1 MINENKFIIG
11 IDLGNLTS
19 TVSYFDFNQ
28 MGIDVVDISGG
39 YGKVSVPTVVSYN
52 VETEDWVFGE
62 YAILNKGFSN
72 DIIIENIIENL
83 GKGIMYTVK
92 GKSISLTLV
101 LSKFILFLIENI
113 RNINPNANIEGIV
126 LSTSSYTNNDDI
138 EEAFKLAGIEHLLLK
153 IANDKECIL
162 KSYFYEND
170 ILGGKVLIIDYSNR
184 QIRASIYQIEEDGK
198 IKCLKT
204 TFNDNI
210 GQQRLFNIT
219 KNLITKKFLEETG
232 KIDLTEYEKNNIDS
246 FVYQQFDIIFQR
258 QTLSDIKLYYNFF
271 YPPFQKVILKQELFD
286 IISFFENEINIFFNS
301 LFDNIHIKEMEIKNI
316 ILTGGGIEIDFIHK
330 FIKSRFNIEKNFK
343 GKAKRFISDGACII
357 ACQEMGILPKTK
369 MYIED
374 LEQIKNNIGI
384 FVNDF
389 DKTRF
394 EPFVYKGNF
403 IWQKF
408 DKKIFLLNK
417 DKIIDIEVYLEENK
431 RFKTLEKI
439 KLDLNNYDEFVN
451 RDIKT
456 IRFLMYAEFKNYKEL
471 IFNIEDFGF
480 GEIYPKTGFKQQ
492 FIINIQN

>member
-1 MINENKFIIG
+1 M
-11 IDLGNLTS
+11 
-19 TVSYFDFNQ
+19 
-28 MGIDVVDISGG
+28 
-39 YGKVSVPTVVSYN
+39 
-52 VETEDWVFGE
+52 
-62 YAILNKGFSN
+62 
-72 DIIIENIIENL
+72 
-83 GKGIMYTVK
+83 
-92 GKSISLTLV
+92 
-101 LSKFILFLIENI
+101 
-113 RNINPNANIEGIV
+113 
-126 LSTSSYTNNDDI
+126 
-138 EEAFKLAGIEHLLLK
+138 
-153 IANDKECIL
+153 
-162 KSYFYEND
+162 
-170 ILGGKVLIIDYSNR
+170 
-184 QIRASIYQIEEDGK
+184 
-198 IKCLKT
+198 
-204 TFNDNI
+204 
-210 GQQRLFNIT
+210 
-219 KNLITKKFLEETG
+219 
-232 KIDLTEYEKNNIDS
+232 
-246 FVYQQFDIIFQR
+246 
-258 QTLSDIKLYYNFF
+258 
-271 YPPFQKVILKQELFD
+271 FD

-301 LFDNIHIKEMEIKNI
+301 LFDNIHIKESEIKNI

-357 ACQEMGILPKTK
+357 ACQEIGILPKTK

-439 KLDLNNYDEFVN
+439 KIDLNNYDEFVN

>member
-1 MINENKFIIG
+1 MINENNFIIG

-52 VETEDWVFGE
+52 IDTEDWVFGE
-62 YAILNKGFSN
+62 YAILNKGFGN

-113 RNINPNANIEGIV
+113 KNINPNANIEGIV
-126 LSTSSYTNNDDI
+126 LSTSSYTSSDDI
-138 EEAFKLAGIEHLLLK
+138 KEAFKLAGIEHLLLK
-153 IANDKECIL
+153 ISNDKECIL

-170 ILGGKVLIIDYSNR
+170 VIGDKVLIIDYSNR

-204 TFNDNI
+204 IFNDNI

-232 KIDLTEYEKNNIDS
+232 KIDLIEYEKNNIDS

-271 YPPFQKVILKQELFD
+271 YPPFQKVILRQELFD

-301 LFDNIHIKEMEIKNI
+301 LFDNIHIKVK
-316 ILTGGGIEIDFIHK
+316 
-330 FIKSRFNIEKNFK
+330 
-343 GKAKRFISDGACII
+343 
-357 ACQEMGILPKTK
+357 
-369 MYIED
+369 
-374 LEQIKNNIGI
+374 QIKNNIFI

-408 DKKIFLLNK
+408 DKKIFLINK

-439 KLDLNNYDEFVN
+439 KIDLNNYDEFVN

-480 GEIYPKTGFKQQ
+480 GEIYPKTSFKQQ